1 MNIPDQQRSAGEQD
15 ARGSIGE
22 TELGLTV
29 ELLTVM
35 LEVGGLDTMRSVV
48 EHAEVGDVDG
58 RVAVLTP

>member
-1 MNIPDQQRSAGEQD
+1 MNTPDQQRSAGEQD

-35 LEVGGLDTMRSVV
+35 LGSAALTPCGQWV

-58 RVAVLTP
+58 MVAVLTP